1 MDSLLDDVK
10 ALLEKDFGDD
20 RILKQIRRAC
30 ENNEVISNFERN
42 YVKKLAEKHLGR
54 KPETPIEK
62 SETIASIEKP
72 VVPDVVIPET
82 SSIQKT
88 QTIRTTPPKI
98 SSTSRKNSKLMIGI
112 GVVAFVVIIAV
123 AASFTGI
130 SNVTPNTVK
139 PITQTTTESLM
150 IQTDFASYNNKDII
164 SINGVS
170 DTGSSI
176 NLSIENQKGELV
188 WTEQLSLK
196 SDGGYSTLAI
206 AGGPGWENS
215 GTYTIQVDNG
225 AETKSSTFSFTA

>member
-54 KPETPIEK
+54 KPATPAPK
-62 SETIASIEKP
+62 KP

-82 SSIQKT
+82 PPVQNNQSFQKT
-88 QTIRTTPPKI
+88 QTIRQEPPKT
-98 SSTSRKNSKLMIGI
+98 SSSSKNSKLMMGI
-112 GVVAFVVIIAV
+112 GGAALVVIIAIAVSFSGIDTTPDV
-123 AASFTGI
+123 AK
-130 SNVTPNTVK
+130 TPTDTV
-139 PITQTTTESLM
+139 TESLV

-164 SINGVS
+164 SINGIS
-170 DTGSSI
+170 DTGSSV

-188 WTEQLSLK
+188 WAEQLSLK
-196 SDGGYSTLAI
+196 SDGRYSTLAI
-206 AGGPGWENS
+206 AGGPGWESS
-215 GTYTIQVDNG
+215 GTYTIKVDNG